1 MPRPV
6 SDPAIPRP
14 TRRPRIGARGAFL
27 LAVLLLGLASPPPA
41 LAGEGGGS
49 HYMPGLVGDFAMALI
64 GPPGFYLRDDLMYFR
79 GTIKSV
85 TLGDR
90 IYSSASQDV
99 WVNVVKAIYLS
110 KGGILDG
117 RAGFVVALPIVIDAS
132 ASGDVVAPFIKTL
145 SGSRS
150 GIGDPSMTGF
160 LNWTIGNH
168 HVSSGVTV
176 YMPLGAY
183 DADRIINL
191 GRNYWSF
198 DAQGIYTWLDPK
210 RGHEISFITGF
221 LFNTTNGATDYSSGT
236 EWHTDFMF
244 AQHFSKEFAL
254 GLEGYYLKGISS
266 DSGPLL
272 DTANKVLPAL
282 GLQPL
287 GGFRAKGFG
296 LGPAILYA
304 PKIGNTDVNF
314 IAKYLFD
321 IDHENRFNSNYA
333 TVSAAFKF

>member
-1 MPRPV
+1 VKTEEPIMPRPV

-14 TRRPRIGARGAFL
+14 ERRPRIGARGAFL

-191 GRNYWSF
+191 GRNY
-198 DAQGIYTWLDPK
+198 
-210 RGHEISFITGF
+210 
-221 LFNTTNGATDYSSGT
+221 
-236 EWHTDFMF
+236 
-244 AQHFSKEFAL
+244 
-254 GLEGYYLKGISS
+254 
-266 DSGPLL
+266 
-272 DTANKVLPAL
+272 
-282 GLQPL
+282 
-287 GGFRAKGFG
+287 
-296 LGPAILYA
+296 
-304 PKIGNTDVNF
+304 
-314 IAKYLFD
+314 
-321 IDHENRFNSNYA
+321 
-333 TVSAAFKF
+333 

>member
-1 MPRPV
+1 MTTNATPL
-6 SDPAIPRP
+6 
-14 TRRPRIGARGAFL
+14 RRSGFRAGAFL
-27 LAVLLLGLASPPPA
+27 LAAALLVPLAAAPPA

-64 GPPGFYLRDDLMYFR
+64 GPPGFYLRDDLMFFR
-79 GTIKSV
+79 GTIQSV

-90 IYSSASQDV
+90 IYSSASQTV
-99 WVNVVKAIYLS
+99 WVNVVKGIYLS
-110 KGGILDG
+110 KDGILGG
-117 RAGFVVALPIVIDAS
+117 RAGFVVALPLVIDAS
-132 ASGDVVAPFIKTL
+132 ASGAVVSPFVKTL

-150 GIGDPSMTGF
+150 GIGDPSATGF
-160 LNWTIGNH
+160 LNWTAGNNLF
-168 HVSSGVTV
+168 SAGLTTFF
-176 YMPLGAY
+176 PLGSY

-221 LFNTTNGATDYSSGT
+221 MFNTTNGATDYSSGT

-254 GLEGYYLKGISS
+254 GIEGYYLKGISN

-272 DTANKVLPAL
+272 DQANKELPAL
-282 GLQPL
+282 GLKPL
-287 GGFRAKGFG
+287 GGFRAMGFG

-333 TVSAAFKF
+333 TVTAAFRF